1 MIKAHWEIH
10 VDYLLSEEQQMIKD
24 TAREI
29 ADEKIIPKRAEL
41 DEKNQ
46 FPASIL
52 KDMAKADLFSI
63 FIPEEFGGLGG
74 GCFDVV
80 LALEELARGCVG
92 VATSYAASALGVF
105 PVLIAGSM
113 EMKQKYLPDI
123 AVGKKWAAFGL
134 TEANAGS
141 DASGIRTTAVLDG
154 DEWVLNGT
162 KQWITNGGEAQIYTI
177 IALTDP
183 SKGPRGASIFVV
195 EDGDPGFSYGKKEDK
210 MGIRSSATRELVM
223 KDCRIPKDRLVGR
236 QGTGFIT
243 VMKTLDISRPGIAS
257 LGVGLGQA
265 ALDEAVVYAKQR
277 VQFGKPIISFQA
289 VQHILADMAIQVEAA
304 RALVYSAARHID
316 SNAKNMSKASS
327 MCKVF
332 ATDMAMK
339 VTIDAVQILGGYGYM
354 KEYPVEK
361 MMRDAKILQIYEGT
375 NQIQRNV
382 IGQELNKEYSKQV

>member
-1 MIKAHWEIH
+1 M
-10 VDYLLSEEQQMIKD
+10 DYFFTEQQQMIID

-29 ADEKIIPKRAEL
+29 TNEKIIPVRAEL

-46 FPASIL
+46 FPREIL
-52 KDMAKADLFSI
+52 QDIAKADLFSI
-63 FIPEEFGGLGG
+63 FVPEEYGGLGG
-74 GCFDVV
+74 GCYEIV

-92 VATSYAASALGVF
+92 VATSFAASALGIF
-105 PVLIAGSM
+105 PVLFAGS
-113 EMKQKYLPDI
+113 EEQKQHYLPDI
-123 AVGKKWAAFGL
+123 ASGARWAAVGL

-162 KQWITNGGEAQIYTI
+162 KQWITNGGESEIYTI
-177 IALTDP
+177 VALTDP
-183 SKGPRGASIFVV
+183 HKGARGASIFIV

-210 MGIRSSATRELVM
+210 MGIRSSSTRELIL

-236 QGTGFIT
+236 RGTGFIT
-243 VMKTLDISRPGIAS
+243 VMKTLDMSRPGIAS
-257 LGVGLGQA
+257 LGIGLAQA
-265 ALDEAVVYAKQR
+265 AVDEAVTYAKQR
-277 VQFGKPIISFQA
+277 VQFGRPIISFQA
-289 VQHILADMAIQVEAA
+289 VQHILADMAIQLEAG
-304 RALVYSAARHID
+304 RALVYAAARHID
-316 SNAKNMSKASS
+316 HHPKDMSKASS

-339 VTIDAVQILGGYGYM
+339 VTTDAVQVLGGYGYM

-382 IGQELNKEYSKQV
+382 VGQELNKEYS

>member
-1 MIKAHWEIH
+1 M
-10 VDYLLSEEQQMIKD
+10 DYFFTEQQQMIID

-29 ADEKIIPKRAEL
+29 TNEKIIPVRAEL

-46 FPASIL
+46 FPREIL
-52 KDMAKADLFSI
+52 QDIAKADLFSI
-63 FIPEEFGGLGG
+63 FVPEEYGGLGG
-74 GCFDVV
+74 GCYEIV

-92 VATSYAASALGVF
+92 VATSFAASALGIF
-105 PVLIAGSM
+105 PVLFAGS
-113 EMKQKYLPDI
+113 EEQKQHYLPDI
-123 AVGKKWAAFGL
+123 ASGARWAAFGL

-162 KQWITNGGEAQIYTI
+162 KQWITNGGESEIYTI
-177 IALTDP
+177 VALTDP
-183 SKGPRGASIFVV
+183 HKGARGASIFIV

-210 MGIRSSATRELVM
+210 MGIRSSSTRELIL

-236 QGTGFIT
+236 RGTGFIT
-243 VMKTLDISRPGIAS
+243 VMKTLDMSRPGIAS
-257 LGVGLGQA
+257 LGIGLAQA
-265 ALDEAVVYAKQR
+265 AVDEAVTYAKQR
-277 VQFGKPIISFQA
+277 VQFGRPIISFQA
-289 VQHILADMAIQVEAA
+289 VQHILADMAIQLEAG
-304 RALVYSAARHID
+304 RALVYAAARHID
-316 SNAKNMSKASS
+316 HHPKDMSKASS

-339 VTIDAVQILGGYGYM
+339 VTTDAVQVLGGYGYM

-361 MMRDAKILQIYEGT
+361 MMRDAKIMQIYEGT

-382 IGQELNKEYSKQV
+382 VGQELNKEYS

>member
-1 MIKAHWEIH
+1 
-10 VDYLLSEEQQMIKD
+10 VDYFLTEQQQMIVD

-29 ADEKIIPKRAEL
+29 TNEKIIPVRAEL

-46 FPASIL
+46 FPREIL
-52 KDMAKADLFSI
+52 KDIAKADLFSI
-63 FIPEEFGGLGG
+63 FVPEEYGGFGG
-74 GCFDVV
+74 GCFEVV

-92 VATSYAASALGVF
+92 VATSFAASALGIF
-105 PVLIAGSM
+105 PVLIAGS
-113 EMKQKYLPDI
+113 EEQKQKYMPDI
-123 AVGKKWAAFGL
+123 ASGSRWAAFGL

-162 KQWITNGGEAQIYTI
+162 KQWITNGGESQIYTI
-177 IALTDP
+177 VALTDP
-183 SKGPRGASIFVV
+183 NKGARGASIFVV

-210 MGIRSSATRELVM
+210 MGIRASATRELIL
-223 KDCRIPKDRLVGR
+223 KDCRIPKDRLVGKR
-236 QGTGFIT
+236 GTGFIT
-243 VMKTLDISRPGIAS
+243 VMKTLDMSRPGIAS
-257 LGVGLGQA
+257 LGVGLAQA
-265 ALDEAVVYAKQR
+265 ALDEAVTYAKQR
-277 VQFGKPIISFQA
+277 VQFAKPIISFQA
-289 VQHILADMAIQVEAA
+289 VQHILADMAIQLEAA
-304 RALVYSAARHID
+304 RSLVYAAAKHID
-316 SNAKNMSKASS
+316 KHPKDMSKVSS

-339 VTIDAVQILGGYGYM
+339 VTTDAVQVLGGYGYM

-382 IGQELNKEYSKQV
+382 VGQELNKEYA